1 MKKSILILSI
11 ASLILGFSSCKGD
24 TKKSEEASTDIT
36 CLYSYDSNTTS
47 LEWTA
52 FKFTD
57 KTPVK
62 GTFNEIKIKG
72 IKTAEDEK
80 EMIESLTF
88 TISTSSVETQNE
100 ERNGKIVKLFFGSI
114 DTDAITGKVKSL
126 GENGE
131 AIIEIKM
138 NNSAQEVAGKY
149 TLDEG
154 LFSFTATIDVMKWNA
169 GKGISLLNEACKV
182 LHTGPDGK
190 SKLWSE
196 VDLSF
201 TTQLKSECN

>member
-24 TKKSEEASTDIT
+24 AKKSEDAATDIT
-36 CLYSYDSNTTS
+36 CLYSYESNTSS

-62 GTFNEIKIKG
+62 GTFNEIKIEG
-72 IKTAEDEK
+72 SKTADDEK

-88 TISTSSVETQNE
+88 TINTNSVETQNE

-114 DTDAITGKVKSL
+114 NTDAITGKVKSL
-126 GENGE
+126 GDNGE

-154 LFSFTATIDVMKWNA
+154 LFSFT
-169 GKGISLLNEACKV
+169 
-182 LHTGPDGK
+182 
-190 SKLWSE
+190 
-196 VDLSF
+196 
-201 TTQLKSECN
+201 TQLKSECN

>member
-1 MKKSILILSI
+1 MKKSILFLSI
-11 ASLILGFSSCKGD
+11 TSLILGFSSCKSEA
-24 TKKSEEASTDIT
+24 KKSEDAATDII
-36 CLYSYDSNTTS
+36 CLYSYDSKTSS

-62 GTFNEIKIKG
+62 GTFNEIKIEG

-88 TISTSSVETQNE
+88 TISTNSVETQNE
-100 ERNGKIVKLFFGSI
+100 ERNGKIVQLFFGSI

-126 GENGE
+126 GDNGE

-138 NNSAQEVAGKY
+138 NNSAQDVAGKY

>member
-24 TKKSEEASTDIT
+24 AKKSEDAATDIT
-36 CLYSYDSNTTS
+36 CLYSYESNTSS

-62 GTFNEIKIKG
+62 GTFNEIKIEG
-72 IKTAEDEK
+72 SKTADDEK

-88 TISTSSVETQNE
+88 TINTNSVETQNE

-114 DTDAITGKVKSL
+114 NTDAITGKVKSL
-126 GENGE
+126 GDNGE

>member
-1 MKKSILILSI
+1 MKKSILILSF
-11 ASLILGFSSCKGD
+11 ASLILGFSSCKGEAE
-24 TKKSEEASTDIT
+24 KSEDTATDIT
-36 CLYSYDSNTTS
+36 CLYSYDSKTS
-47 LEWTA
+47 TLEWTA

-62 GTFNEIKIKG
+62 GTFNEIKIEG
-72 IKTAEDEK
+72 IKTAKDEK
-80 EMIESLTF
+80 EMIESLKF
-88 TISTSSVETQNE
+88 TISTNSVETQNE

-126 GENGE
+126 GENCN
-131 AIIEIKM
+131 AVIEIKM
-138 NNSAQEVAGKY
+138 NNSVQEVAGKY

-154 LFSFTATIDVMKWNA
+154 LFSFKATIDVMKWNA
-169 GKGISLLNEACKV
+169 GKGISLLNEACKD

>member
-11 ASLILGFSSCKGD
+11 TSLILGFSSCKSEA
-24 TKKSEEASTDIT
+24 KKSEVAATDII
-36 CLYSYDSNTTS
+36 CLYSYDSKTS
-47 LEWTA
+47 ALEWTA

-62 GTFNEIKIKG
+62 GTFNEIKIEG
-72 IKTAEDEK
+72 LKTAKDEK
-80 EMIESLTF
+80 EMIESLMF
-88 TISTSSVETQNE
+88 TISTNSVETQNE

-126 GENGE
+126 GDNGE

>member
-24 TKKSEEASTDIT
+24 TKKSEDAATDIT
-36 CLYSYDSNTTS
+36 CLYSYESNTSS

-62 GTFNEIKIKG
+62 GTFNEIKIEG
-72 IKTAEDEK
+72 SKTADDEK

-88 TISTSSVETQNE
+88 TINTNSVETQNE

-114 DTDAITGKVKSL
+114 NTDAITGKVKSL
-126 GENGE
+126 GDNGE

-138 NNSAQEVAGKY
+138 NNSAQEVAGNY

>member
-1 MKKSILILSI
+1 MNYCPSNDLELS
-11 ASLILGFSSCKGD
+11 
-24 TKKSEEASTDIT
+24 
-36 CLYSYDSNTTS
+36 
-47 LEWTA
+47 
-52 FKFTD
+52 
-57 KTPVK
+57 
-62 GTFNEIKIKG
+62 
-72 IKTAEDEK
+72 
-80 EMIESLTF
+80 
-88 TISTSSVETQNE
+88 
-100 ERNGKIVKLFFGSI
+100 KIVKLFFGSI

>member
-24 TKKSEEASTDIT
+24 AKKSEDAATDIT
-36 CLYSYDSNTTS
+36 CLYSYESNTSS
-47 LEWTA
+47 LGWTA

-62 GTFNEIKIKG
+62 GTFNEIKIEG
-72 IKTAEDEK
+72 SKTADDEK

-88 TISTSSVETQNE
+88 TINTNSVETQNE

-114 DTDAITGKVKSL
+114 NTDAITGKVKSL
-126 GENGE
+126 GDNGE

>member
-11 ASLILGFSSCKGD
+11 AFLILGFSSCKGD
-24 TKKSEEASTDIT
+24 AKKSEDAATDIT
-36 CLYSYDSNTTS
+36 CLYSYESNTSS

-62 GTFNEIKIKG
+62 GTFNEIKIEG
-72 IKTAEDEK
+72 SKTADDEK

-88 TISTSSVETQNE
+88 TINTNSVETQNE

-126 GENGE
+126 GDNGE
-131 AIIEIKM
+131 ALIEIKM

>member
-11 ASLILGFSSCKGD
+11 ATLILGFSSCKSEA
-24 TKKSEEASTDIT
+24 KKSEDTATDIT

-62 GTFNEIKIKG
+62 GTFNAIKIEG

-88 TISTSSVETQNE
+88 TISTNSVETQNE

-126 GENGE
+126 GDNGE

-154 LFSFTATIDVMKWNA
+154 LFSFTATIDVMNWNA